1 MFRPCF
7 ALYGLLLPI
16 AACGPSRPAPPVVD
30 LAPATDTLIS
40 PVGEATDAVWLEDGR
55 WVIIAP
61 QDRAVE
67 LIDFGRKSVTRFG
80 GAAAKNYSQPFDLF
94 RTGDTIVVSDWQL
107 RRATLW
113 SLSGKLIRSVPAVDA
128 LRGALPRARDASGRW
143 YFELRPPAGLDG
155 SGNRDSAVVVRTGP
169 DFAGADTIAQL
180 APLDVAE
187 VTSEGRRRFER
198 RLLSGQDR
206 WGLGQDDALWVARV
220 TQNRVDWIG
229 ADGKPKRG
237 TELPDKVLPVTQQ
250 DRDVF
255 LHRFPPELR
264 STAEQIPFAAIKP
277 PFEAA
282 FPGLDGSV
290 WLVKSRVVGDSV
302 RSNQVVDRSGTLARE
317 VRHPGLGRMLAVGG
331 GHALVAEQFDGGVR
345 LLQFTLPE

>member
-1 MFRPCF
+1 MFRPCS

-16 AACGPSRPAPPVVD
+16 AACGPSRPPPPVID
-30 LAPATDTLIS
+30 LLPATDTLIS
-40 PVGEATDAVWLEDGR
+40 PVGEVTDAAWLEDGR

-67 LIDFGRKSVTRFG
+67 LVDFATRSVARFG
-80 GAAAKNYSQPFDLF
+80 GSAARSYSQPFNLF
-94 RTGDTIVVSDWQL
+94 RAGDTIVVADWQL

-113 SLSGKLIRSVPAVDA
+113 SLAGKLIGSVPAVNA
-128 LRGALPRARDASGRW
+128 LRGALPKARDASGRW

-155 SGNRDSAVVVRTGP
+155 SGNRDSAVVVRTGA
-169 DFAGADTIAQL
+169 DFTGADTVARL
-180 APLDVAE
+180 APLDVTE
-187 VTSEGRRRFER
+187 VTADGRRRFER

-206 WGLGQDDALWVARV
+206 WGLAEDGALWVARV

-229 ADGKPKRG
+229 VDGRLNRG
-237 TELPDKVLPVTQQ
+237 AELPDKVLPVTQQ

-277 PFEAA
+277 PFESA
-282 FPGLDGSV
+282 FAGMDGRV
-290 WLVKSRVVGDSV
+290 WLVKSRAVGDSI
-302 RSNQVVDRSGTLARE
+302 RSNQVVDRSGVLARE
-317 VRHPGLGRMLAVGG
+317 IRHPGLGRMLGVGG
-331 GHALVAEQFDGGVR
+331 GHALVAEQFEGGVR
-345 LLQFTLPE
+345 LLQFALPE